1 MGMKPPAVVRILPT
15 CSHTDAQARPPKS
28 LENTTFSCGRLVP
41 VWQSHRPARARAG
54 PSRGS
59 ANFCAHHTART
70 REGWGFRVVE
80 IFDSPSTAHMRKDE
94 GKVDIFDFV
103 LEARRPHARGR
114 EPQKTSGQGRHR
126 VPSAR
131 ARGCQRM
138 PGRGVRD
145 PDAWSRTPW
154 RNGGDD
160 AGGRMERAR
169 ESRNVTPLPGD
180 AVGRRFGSC
189 MAV

>member
-59 ANFCAHHTART
+59 ANFCAHHTA
-70 REGWGFRVVE
+70 
-80 IFDSPSTAHMRKDE
+80 HMRKDE

-103 LEARRPHARGR
+103 LEAHRLYARGMDYGARTQNCVLMSTARTR
-114 EPQKTSGQGRHR
+114 EGW
-126 VPSAR
+126 
-131 ARGCQRM
+131 
-138 PGRGVRD
+138 
-145 PDAWSRTPW
+145 AW
-154 RNGGDD
+154 
-160 AGGRMERAR
+160 
-169 ESRNVTPLPGD
+169 
-180 AVGRRFGSC
+180 
-189 MAV
+189 

>member
-70 REGWGFRVVE
+70 REGMGLL
-80 IFDSPSTAHMRKDE
+80 E
-94 GKVDIFDFV
+94 GMPKIGQTY
-103 LEARRPHARGR
+103 RPHARGMGHGKR
-114 EPQKTSGQGRHR
+114 WYLCCHR
-126 VPSAR
+126 VPPAR